1 MSLKKR
7 GEFCIL
13 ISKVTNILKTKPVSF
28 CDLKFFLSLY
38 PELKKDIKA
47 AKSLNNTMRVVC
59 DYTTLKNTKP
69 LEAVAKQFNLQ
80 DAIQCNQ

>member
-7 GEFCIL
+7 GELCIL
-13 ISKVTNILKTKPVSF
+13 ISKVTKILKTKPVSF

-38 PELKKDIKA
+38 PELKKA
-47 AKSLNNTMRVVC
+47 AKSLNNTMGVVC
-59 DYTTLKNTKP
+59 DYTTLTNTKL